1 MSFTD
6 IYDRL
11 ELTGKDGFISLAS
24 PDRCADV
31 QLPER
36 ILRLIQ
42 DTSCPLSQ
50 LSALFCF
57 GGKPLLFFFD
67 NPLNDSLLHKAIWN
81 LNEIPVVIV
90 QKENTVDVYNG
101 FAFEKELNSLKR
113 LGDESILTD
122 FSYFKMVT
130 GQCWNE
136 YQNQLASHN
145 RVDYFLLKNIQY
157 AQEKIQNSKVSRN
170 LANRLIG
177 KMIFLRYLADRHV
190 MLDFEGRKQVLSN
203 EDIIGLLQDRGRL
216 SELFRI
222 LQDNEKGFNGDLF
235 KITGEELEYI
245 PDEALDV
252 LVRLLRCDDLES
264 GEYSLFD
271 IYDFSIL
278 PVEFISNVYERFIG
292 RENQEK
298 KGAYYTP
305 LFLVDYIVENTVAGH
320 LRTSDDS
327 SCKVLDPA
335 CGSGIFLVE
344 TLRRII
350 DHYKAHASSE
360 DLEVERFQNK
370 LKDLVLDN
378 IYGIDSDESA
388 VQVAAFSIYLTLL
401 DYQNP
406 ADISDFRFPN
416 LMSSNL
422 ICQDSF
428 SQSPFEG
435 VEFDYIIGNPPWKR
449 GGKEY
454 DETGM
459 EIVPEY
465 QRYIDVREQLEKR
478 TIVNNKEIAQ
488 AFVVRTMDFMSQKT
502 QCAFVLTS
510 KILYNIQSHQFRE
523 FLLDKV
529 LLDSVLELSP
539 VRREVFSQS
548 SDPAIAPAC
557 VLMYRMRTEDA
568 DVSTHLVQH
577 KAVKYSAFFKLF
589 KVLTVEKSDIQNVRQ
604 TLLRD
609 CDYLWK
615 ILLYGTYL
623 DFILISRLR
632 ELDSIEDV
640 IERHGLIKGQGM
652 ICGKEEQRRYDV
664 SEYYGRR
671 KIDAKNLHQYY
682 ITPSDS
688 LWNESKAQR
697 KRRPELFQAPLLLVK
712 KSTGSKDYT
721 SRAAVVTTDAVYT
734 DAITGVHSD
743 DVDILRNM
751 AGVLN
756 SGFFS
761 YYALMSMSSI
771 ATEREQAHNKEK
783 FAIPYVDGGI
793 CRHVERIENY
803 YDSLGV
809 APVLCAEDEQLERER
824 LQIEKCIYQELHIT
838 EVEKAIIDYACTY
851 SIPLSKGERNTS
863 ILRNTESDKAYIG
876 EYANVFMERFRG
888 QFGSGM
894 YLNYECRISASCVM
908 LRFIVED
915 IEKRPVFTGV
925 PMADLDKLLLSLSSQ
940 KVSDNLYLRKDIRG
954 FERDGFYVMKPVE
967 KRLWHKA
974 VAYVDVQEFA
984 DSMFE

>member
-1 MSFTD
+1 MSFTN

-11 ELTGKDGFISLAS
+11 ELTGKDGFISFAS
-24 PDRCADV
+24 PDRYTDI
-31 QLPER
+31 QISER
-36 ILRLIQ
+36 ISRLIQ

-57 GGKPLLFFFD
+57 GGKPLIFFFD
-67 NPLNDSLLHKAIWN
+67 NPSNESSLHKAIWN

-90 QKENTVDVYNG
+90 QRENTVDIFNG
-101 FAFEKELNSLKR
+101 FAFEKDLNTLKS

-136 YQNQLASHN
+136 YQEQLASHN

-157 AQEKIQNSKVSRN
+157 AQEKIQNYKVSRN

-203 EDIIGLLQDRGRL
+203 EDIIGLLQNRRRL
-216 SELFRI
+216 SDLFRI

-235 KITGEELEYI
+235 KITGEELEGI

-305 LFLVDYIVENTVAGH
+305 LFLVDYIVENTVAAH
-320 LRTSDDS
+320 LQTFEDS

-350 DHYKAHASSE
+350 DHYKAHASAE
-360 DLEVERFQNK
+360 ALAVERFQNK
-370 LKDLVLDN
+370 LKELVLDN
-378 IYGIDSDESA
+378 IYGMDSDESA

-401 DYQNP
+401 DYLNP
-406 ADISDFRFPN
+406 ADISNFRFPD
-416 LMSSNL
+416 LMSKNL

-449 GGKEY
+449 GCKEY
-454 DETGM
+454 DESGN
-459 EIVPEY
+459 EVVPEY
-465 QRYIDVREQLEKR
+465 QRYIEVREQFEKR

-488 AFVVRTMDFMSQKT
+488 AFVVRTMDFMSQRT
-502 QCAFVLTS
+502 RCAFVLTS

-557 VLMYRMRTEDA
+557 VLMYRMRSEDT
-568 DVSTHLVQH
+568 DVSTHIVQH
-577 KAVKYSAFFKLF
+577 KTVKYSAFFKLF
-589 KVLTVEKSDIQNVRQ
+589 KVLTVEKSDAQNVRQ

-609 CDYLWK
+609 YDYLWK

-632 ELDSIEDV
+632 KLDSIEDV
-640 IERHGLIKGQGM
+640 IERHGFIKGQGM
-652 ICGKEEQRRYDV
+652 ICGKEAERRYDV
-664 SEYYGRR
+664 SEYRGKR
-671 KIDAKNLHQYY
+671 KIAARNLQQYY

-688 LWNESKAQR
+688 IWNESKVQR
-697 KRRPELFQAPLLLVK
+697 KRRAELFQAPLLLVK

-721 SRAAVVTTDAVYT
+721 SRAAVITTDAVYT
-734 DAITGVHSD
+734 DAITGVHGD
-743 DVDILRNM
+743 NVDMLRNM

-756 SGFFS
+756 SDFFA

-783 FAIPYVDGGI
+783 FAIPYVGGEI
-793 CRHVERIENY
+793 YRHVERIENY
-803 YDSLGV
+803 YKSLSTSPVFGV
-809 APVLCAEDEQLERER
+809 EDEQLAKER
-824 LQIEKCIYQELHIT
+824 LQIETCIFQELHIN
-838 EVEKAIIDYACTY
+838 EVERAIIDYACTY
-851 SIPLSKGERNTS
+851 SIPISKGERST
-863 ILRNTESDKAYIG
+863 IVLRDTDTDKAYIK
-876 EYANVFMERFRG
+876 EYANVFIERFRG

-894 YLNYECRISASCVM
+894 YLNYECKVSRFCIM
-908 LRFIVED
+908 LRFFVED
-915 IEKRPVFTGV
+915 IEKQPVFSVV
-925 PMADLDKLLLSLSSQ
+925 PLANLDKLMLSLSS
-940 KVSDNLYLRKDIRG
+940 KKISDNLYLRKDIRG
-954 FERDGFYVMKPVE
+954 FERYGFYVIKPTE

-974 VAYVDVQEFA
+974 VAYVDAQEFA